1 MSDNEEDDRPDQLF
15 GGARPSTAPATRTL
29 AEPAAPAEPV
39 PVPPTEAMAAASL
52 RPSTAAASS
61 EAALPPP
68 PPRSAATGGDEPI
81 SGASVSACPSFEA
94 LRSALAKTDDWQ
106 YSPDHRAGIERSK
119 KYVEGSDKDF
129 LAGFFVMS
137 INEWKVSQPRVVI
150 LTRTAYY
157 RVTYNPKNG
166 KIDHYHK
173 TTLDKVRV
181 LEKTVT
187 GLKVYLTEQDG
198 KTSVSKMAGW
208 LATKVGAKEAKTD
221 EFEHVREYLP
231 CLSVSEPSTD
241 VVVDTMAAAM
251 GRAAELMHAEAG
263 TPKAVDV
270 ITTDDRKKLLADRKE
285 DERLVKEK
293 MEREAAEAELTKAM
307 EEARE

>member
-68 PPRSAATGGDEPI
+68 PPPSAATGGDEPI

-137 INEWKVSQPRVVI
+137 INEWKVSQPH
-150 LTRTAYY
+150 A
-157 RVTYNPKNG
+157 NP
-166 KIDHYHK
+166 Y
-173 TTLDKVRV
+173 
-181 LEKTVT
+181 
-187 GLKVYLTEQDG
+187 
-198 KTSVSKMAGW
+198 
-208 LATKVGAKEAKTD
+208 
-221 EFEHVREYLP
+221 
-231 CLSVSEPSTD
+231 PSPNPD
-241 VVVDTMAAAM
+241 PNPD
-251 GRAAELMHAEAG
+251 
-263 TPKAVDV
+263 PNPNPNPYPNPNPDPSP
-270 ITTDDRKKLLADRKE
+270 DPDPDP
-285 DERLVKEK
+285 DPYPSPQ
-293 MEREAAEAELTKAM
+293 
-307 EEARE
+307 ARPQPYP